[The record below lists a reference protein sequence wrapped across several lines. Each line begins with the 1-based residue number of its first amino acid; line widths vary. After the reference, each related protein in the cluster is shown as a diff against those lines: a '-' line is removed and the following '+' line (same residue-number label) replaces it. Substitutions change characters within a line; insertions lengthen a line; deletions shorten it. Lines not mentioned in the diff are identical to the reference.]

1 MCKYLKLIEY
11 LKHLKLIEH
20 PEVSAPPTCQALILL
35 TENTDISVAKEVNIP
50 VSKGTEEL
58 VVKDVG
64 CSIKVDDKLSVGQY
78 EVSSFNMKLYFF
90 LVGWAPFHRESYI
103 PSLSWG

>member
-11 LKHLKLIEH
+11 LKHLK
-20 PEVSAPPTCQALILL
+20 VSAPPTCQPLILL
-35 TENTDISVAKEVNIP
+35 TENTDISVAKEVNSP

-64 CSIKVDDKLSVGQY
+64 CSIKVDDKLSIGQY

-90 LVGWAPFHRESYI
+90 LVG
-103 PSLSWG
+103 